1 MAAKLSRVR
10 RTPLF
15 RFIRFWNERLSLRAD
30 KENERGIM
38 DAIIRNVEFRGVNL
52 WALVFAILI
61 ASVGLNVNSTAVV
74 IGAMLISP
82 LMGPIVGI
90 GLGLGIN
97 DFELVRKAGLNLGIA
112 VLASVLTSG
121 LYFWLTPLSD
131 ASSELLARTTPT
143 IWDVL
148 IAFFGGM
155 AGIVAGASRE
165 KGNVIPGVAIATALM
180 PPLCTA
186 GYGLA
191 TGNLAYF
198 VGAFYLFFIN
208 SVMIALSTFLV
219 VRLLDFPE
227 KQFVDVARGRLI
239 RWAVWAMV
247 SLTVVPSVYLGFR
260 YVQEVIF
267 RRNAARFVQ
276 YELRWEDTQVVSQR
290 QHFLHG
296 QRSTLEVLLIGS
308 TIKAEELDRIRAK
321 MPAYGL
327 ENTELIVRQTK
338 GADQMDVASLKKQVM
353 EAFDGGKLGA
363 LLDEKEDRIQQ
374 LEAQIAQ
381 YEKNQLP
388 VHAIVQEL
396 NAIYPGVRT
405 LHLAPIPGFD
415 PSSAVADTVLIA
427 LLHTGSRVSETDKS
441 RITSWLSARTGQK
454 SVHLVME

>member
-1 MAAKLSRVR
+1 
-10 RTPLF
+10 
-15 RFIRFWNERLSLRAD
+15 
-30 KENERGIM
+30 M

-52 WALVFAILI
+52 WTLVFAILI
-61 ASVGLNVNSTAVV
+61 ASVGLNVDSTAVV

-97 DFELVRKAGLNLGIA
+97 DFSLVRKAGLNLGIA

-155 AGIVAGASRE
+155 AGIVAGASKD

-198 VGAFYLFFIN
+198 LGAFYLFFIN

-227 KQFVDVARGRLI
+227 KQFVDVARGRII
-239 RWAVWAMV
+239 RWAVWVMV
-247 SLTVVPSVYLGFR
+247 GLTVVPSIYLGFR

-267 RRNAARFVQ
+267 LRNAARFVQ
-276 YELRWEDTQVVSQR
+276 YELRWDDTQVVSTR
-290 QHFLHG
+290 QQFSHSNG
-296 QRSTLEVLLIGS
+296 SRLEVLLVGVP
-308 TIKAEELDRIRAK
+308 IKPEELSHIRAK
-321 MPAYGL
+321 MTAYGL
-327 ENTELIVRQTK
+327 EDTELVVRQSKSTD
-338 GADQMDVASLKKQVM
+338 AMDVNLLKKQM
-353 EAFDGGKLGA
+353 LEEFDRRAIRSVLTDKEGQIEELENRIQVYEQLFVPVGDIATELKALYPEVIALHMARIPGYNPASSLSDTVAVA
-363 LLDEKEDRIQQ
+363 LLRSERRMTPTERTRI
-374 LEAQIAQ
+374 A
-381 YEKNQLP
+381 
-388 VHAIVQEL
+388 
-396 NAIYPGVRT
+396 
-405 LHLAPIPGFD
+405 
-415 PSSAVADTVLIA
+415 
-427 LLHTGSRVSETDKS
+427 
-441 RITSWLSARTGQK
+441 SWLSARTGQQ
-454 SVHLVME
+454 SVRLVVE